1 MKLDELTSE
10 EIKNAAKML
19 GIKTG
24 RKSDKRLVEEI
35 ELELAKFNDGITG
48 IEPDLVIIDESNSD
62 LDELE
67 EEENEIIIPAKARV
81 GMQVDRVS
89 TLSPT
94 RRGKHPITGKQL

>member
-67 EEENEIIIPAKARV
+67 EEEIIIPAKARV

>member
-35 ELELAKFNDGITG
+35 EKELTKFNDELLG
-48 IEPDLVIIDESNSD
+48 EVLDNSD

-67 EEENEIIIPAKARV
+67 EEEEPVIARARV

-89 TLSPT
+89 TLCHK
-94 RRGKHPITGKQL
+94 RRGRHPITGKQL

>member
-35 ELELAKFNDGITG
+35 ELELAKFNDEITG
-48 IEPDLVIIDESNSD
+48 IEPDLVIIDELNSD

-67 EEENEIIIPAKARV
+67 EEIIIPAKARV

>member
-48 IEPDLVIIDESNSD
+48 IEPDLVIIDELNSD
-62 LDELE
+62 LDELDELE
-67 EEENEIIIPAKARV
+67 ELDTRIARARV